1 MSTAHRLALE
11 NKKIRADMVDAAL
24 FPHLVQKYQV
34 TGVPRIIINES
45 ISMVGAQPIEKFL
58 DAIEKIK

>member
-1 MSTAHRLALE
+1 
-11 NKKIRADMVDAAL
+11 MVDSAI

-45 ISMVGAQPIEKFL
+45 ISMVGAQPVEKLL
-58 DAIEKIK
+58 DEIEKIK

>member
-11 NKKIRADMVDAAL
+11 NRRIRADMVDSAI

-34 TGVPRIIINES
+34 SGVPRIIINETTS
-45 ISMVGAQPIEKFL
+45 LVGAQPIEKFL
-58 DAIEKIK
+58 DEMEKL